1 MLNYLILLPVYAR
14 EILDI
19 GAGGL
24 GILTASIGVGAL
36 IGALGVAFLRP
47 SGGSG
52 MLLLGGLSVASM
64 ALIVFALSTTLPI
77 SMLALAV
84 LGACQVTYYATTN
97 TLLQVLVPGRLRG
110 RVLSIYIM
118 TSWGAIPIGNLL
130 AGAVAERYGAPVAL
144 AGGGLITLAVAV
156 AVALAYQPLRIIHA
170 ERARASAA

>member
-1 MLNYLILLPVYAR
+1 MTAHGPTALWYATR
-14 EILDI
+14 
-19 GAGGL
+19 GAGVTTML
-24 GILTASIGVGAL
+24 LLTASVVLGIGEERGWRPAKTPRFAIAAL
-36 IGALGVAFLRP
+36 HR
-47 SGGSG
+47 
-52 MLLLGGLSVASM
+52 
-64 ALIVFALSTTLPI
+64 TI
-77 SMLALAV
+77 SMLALAI

-156 AVALAYQPLRIIHA
+156 GVALAYQPLRIIHA
-170 ERARASAA
+170 ERARAATA